1 MHYQRSLLSSSTP
14 RYILDLKTVKSM
26 TEQVKIAQNGLDTY
40 IMARI
45 SPDQLSM
52 LDPDAAAN
60 EVMSESV

>member
-1 MHYQRSLLSSSTP
+1 
-14 RYILDLKTVKSM
+14 M